1 MTVNCCNGSYE
12 FLFFYILLLF
22 GVCVCVC
29 VRVFVFV
36 CVHLASVFQTLA
48 GFTLGFCNRCVI
60 DVLLLFSDDIAF
72 FPLWTVFAALRTVQL
87 VPFFKHVADR

>member
-1 MTVNCCNGSYE
+1 MHHG
-12 FLFFYILLLF
+12 L
-22 GVCVCVC
+22 CVCVC
-29 VRVFVFV
+29 VRMCV

-60 DVLLLFSDDIAF
+60 VVLSLSSDDIAF